1 MKTITLN
8 IQDHA
13 LDRIMYFLNNIPK
26 KDVEIIT
33 SQVPN
38 PVTATEPKKN
48 SIQRLKGIAKSDIKL
63 TVEEMNEVIAMAGY
77 NND

>member
-13 LDRIMYFLNNIPK
+13 LDSIMYFLNNIPK

-33 SQVPN
+33 NHEP
-38 PVTATEPKKN
+38 TTEPKKN
-48 SIQRLKGIAKSDIKL
+48 SIQRLKGIAQSDISL
-63 TVEEMNEVIAMAGY
+63 TIDEMNGIF
-77 NND
+77 DKK

>member
-33 SQVPN
+33 N
-38 PVTATEPKKN
+38 NATNTEPKKN

-63 TVEEMNEVIAMAGY
+63 TIEEMNEVIARAGRY
-77 NND
+77 